1 MKRFRLRQEVCMME
15 ENGAPVKEFS
25 VDMWINT
32 EGIGE
37 DSVKDMFKVFANG
50 FTGLLEEVSFQND
63 TKEEKVEFGVARW
76 Q

>member
-1 MKRFRLRQEVCMME
+1 MKRFRIRQEVSVTE
-15 ENGAPVKEFS
+15 GDGAPIKDIS

-50 FTGLLEEVSFQND
+50 FTGLLEEISFQND